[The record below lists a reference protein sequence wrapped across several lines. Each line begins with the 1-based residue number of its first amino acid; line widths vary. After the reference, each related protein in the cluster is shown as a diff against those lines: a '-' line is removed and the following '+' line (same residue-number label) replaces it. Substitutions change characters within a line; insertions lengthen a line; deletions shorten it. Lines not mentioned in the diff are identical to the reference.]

1 MHILITGANRGIGLE
16 LTRQLLA
23 RGEQVFAACR
33 HPDSAQELHT
43 LRSQYASTLHLI
55 ALDVSD
61 PASIAASFEIVRQ
74 QTDSLDVLI
83 NNAGISG
90 GSEPLGTV
98 TQETLLQNYKVNAAG
113 PILMAQQ
120 YLDLLRAGKA
130 KKIMNL
136 STGIS
141 SISTRDWGG
150 MYSYTASKAALNML
164 NKNLS
169 LDVAK
174 YGISTIVMDPGWV
187 KTDMGGPNAWITPK
201 ESVNGILRV
210 LDHLTLDQSGKF
222 FHYSGS
228 EIAW

>member
-1 MHILITGANRGIGLE
+1 MKYLITGANRGIGLE
-16 LTRQLLA
+16 LTRQVLG
-23 RGEQVFAACR
+23 RGDQVFAATR
-33 HPDSAQELHT
+33 QPDSASELQA
-43 LRSQYASTLHLI
+43 LKKQYGDHIQLV

-61 PASIAASFEIVRQ
+61 PASMAASYAVVRQ

-98 TQETLLQNYKVNAAG
+98 TQETLIGNYKVNAAG

-120 YLDLLRAGKA
+120 YLDLLKAGTA
-130 KKIMNL
+130 KKIVNL
-136 STGIS
+136 TTGIS
-141 SISTRDWGG
+141 SIGTRDWGG

-169 LDVAK
+169 LDLAK
-174 YGISTIVMDPGWV
+174 LGIVSIVIDPGWV
-187 KTDMGGPNAWITPK
+187 KTDMGGPGAWITPE
-201 ESVNGILRV
+201 ESVSGILKV
-210 LDHLTLDQSGKF
+210 ADNLTMDQTGKF

-228 EIAW
+228 EVPW

>member
-1 MHILITGANRGIGLE
+1 
-16 LTRQLLA
+16 
-23 RGEQVFAACR
+23 
-33 HPDSAQELHT
+33 
-43 LRSQYASTLHLI
+43 RSQYASTLHLI
-55 ALDVSD
+55 DLDVSD
-61 PASIAASFEIVRQ
+61 PSSIAASFESVRQ

-90 GSEPLGTV
+90 GTEPLGTV

-130 KKIMNL
+130 KKIINL
-136 STGIS
+136 TTGIS
-141 SISTRDWGG
+141 SISNRDWGG

-174 YGISTIVMDPGWV
+174 YGISTIVIDPGWV
-187 KTDMGGPNAWITPK
+187 KTDMGGPNAWITPE
-201 ESVNGILRV
+201 ESVTGILRV
-210 LDHLTLDQSGKF
+210 MDNLTLDQSGKF

-228 EIAW
+228 EIPW